1 MNHLLLVTL
10 TAPPSIEESLVDW
23 LLEFTDQAGFS
34 SQRADGHSSR
44 LEGLSLAE
52 QVAGRKSQVRFQ
64 LHLPGEQLPRF
75 MDALKKDFGGAG
87 LHYWVAP
94 LLDAGHV

>member
-1 MNHLLLVTL
+1 M
-10 TAPPSIEESLVDW
+10 
-23 LLEFTDQAGFS
+23 
-34 SQRADGHSSR
+34 
-44 LEGLSLAE
+44 EGLSLAE

-64 LHLPGEQLPRF
+64 LHISSEVLPRF
-75 MDALKKDFGGAG
+75 MEKLKQDFAGAG